1 MSVSLDLG
9 ESLTPVWLHLG
20 RGQSRSQ
27 EVTRVGH
34 DPSKKVGSPVPQLT
48 PHHTHKE
55 EEVVG
60 GCLQWG
66 VGVGG
71 AAGNHVGRKRG

>member
-1 MSVSLDLG
+1 MSMSLVR
-9 ESLTPVWLHLG
+9 ESLTHSVAALG
-20 RGQSRSQ
+20 EERQSHKGPGA
-27 EVTRVGH
+27 GH

-66 VGVGG
+66 WGWGG
-71 AAGNHVGRKRG
+71 QLGIMWEGERG